1 MGYDLHGQ
9 GGGFRWTIHDWPD
22 LLGLAYEYGWEP
34 EHKAEYYLGNN
45 YQIISAADATNLADA
60 LGKLLPDLSK
70 CDLNEYGEM
79 GDIEFIKKNIFTLD
93 DNTKD
98 IPDLPEE
105 STNEIF
111 SKLSPTWQNGDNR
124 EAMQHFSGINY
135 IEKIED
141 FIQYCHQGEFEI
153 G

>member
-1 MGYDLHGQ
+1 MSYHLHGQ
-9 GGGFRWTIHDWPD
+9 SGGFRWNIHDWPD

-45 YQIISAADATNLADA
+45 YQIISAVDAANLADA
-60 LGKLLPDLSK
+60 LGKLLPDLSTY
-70 CDLNEYGEM
+70 DLNEYEEM
-79 GDIEFIKKNIFTLD
+79 DGIGFFKKNIFDLY

-98 IPDLPEE
+98 IPDIPEE

-124 EAMQHFSGINY
+124 EAMQHFSSINY

-141 FIQYCHQGEFEI
+141 FIQYCSQGEFQI